1 MKCGGCVSQVKGLLE
16 RQPSVTMATVNLAT
30 ETALV
35 RVVLPGCDSGA
46 DSVPRRLQELGE
58 QLAMVSAGQVP
69 KLVWGCWPEYRCRG
83 CSDWLCKPMCN
94 ISCWLSLM
102 LCAVDIWVCVCTHQC
117 LHKASLTGDAQ
128 QMWLALLRCAGK
140 RKQ

>member
-1 MKCGGCVSQVKGLLE
+1 MQPSGLVVLPSSVLKLHQCLLCPVAKAQGCVAAAGMKCGGCVSQVKGLLE
-16 RQPSVTMATVNLAT
+16 RQPTVTMATVNLAT

-69 KLVWGCWPEYRCRG
+69 
-83 CSDWLCKPMCN
+83 
-94 ISCWLSLM
+94 
-102 LCAVDIWVCVCTHQC
+102 
-117 LHKASLTGDAQ
+117 
-128 QMWLALLRCAGK
+128 
-140 RKQ
+140 